1 MKTVEIRLEDFEND
15 TYLFLRFTSKCL
27 LAARECIDEIH
38 FIDTPELLYGS
49 IRLTFDVKSQMYLNM
64 IIEEVLN
71 NAKKE

>member
-27 LAARECIDEIH
+27 LAARQCIDEIH
-38 FIDTPELLYGS
+38 YVDMPDFVNGYI
-49 IRLTFDVKSQMYLNM
+49 ILTFDERLQVYLNT